1 MVNQTDL
8 STTQYGVIH
17 EDQIVDSY
25 DLVIGIIN
33 DFEGKVNYKI
43 KADCALPLIKGNP
56 QHLKLLFKEFF
67 KKAIGI
73 FNGSGG
79 ELNIIH
85 IKDPKSWIF
94 TFFTEGFQHEEQ
106 GISGLSP
113 IAISGEY
120 YLSISKNSIN
130 QQGYI
135 IYI

>member
-25 DLVIGIIN
+25 DLVKGIIN
-33 DFEGKVNYKI
+33 DFEGKVNFKI
-43 KADCALPLIKGNP
+43 KADSALPLIKGDP

-67 KKAIGI
+67 RKAVGI
-73 FNGSGG
+73 FNGFGG

-94 TFFTEGFQHEEQ
+94 TFFTEGFQQEELATNRL
-106 GISGLSP
+106 IP
-113 IAISGEY
+113 ITACGEY
-120 YLSISKNSIN
+120 YLSISKRSIYP
-130 QQGYI
+130 QDYI
-135 IYI
+135 LYI

>member
-8 STTQYGVIH
+8 STTQYVAIQ

-25 DLVIGIIN
+25 DLVKGIIN
-33 DFEGKVNYKI
+33 DFEGKVNFKI
-43 KADCALPLIKGNP
+43 KPDCALPLIKGDP
-56 QHLKLLFKEFF
+56 QHLKLLFQDFF
-67 KKAIGI
+67 RKATGV
-73 FNGSGG
+73 FNGFCG
-79 ELNIIH
+79 ELNFVH
-85 IKDPKSWIF
+85 IKDSKSWIF

-106 GISGLSP
+106 GIGGLSP

-120 YLSISKNSIN
+120 YLTISKNSIN